1 MTEHQHELGPVSE
14 AVVTDSIRISRK
26 DLDEVRRIR
35 LRIDDPSFHF
45 SVGQS
50 VGVVV
55 PGPHPFG
62 NRYHM
67 RRYSIA
73 GEAVDRRGE
82 TEIELLVRRC
92 FAIDEVSGESYPGIA
107 SNYLCDA
114 SIGQEI
120 TLTGPF
126 RSPFRMPRNESANI
140 LMIGTGTGVAPF
152 RSFIQEIYRQR
163 GGWSGQVRLYYGA
176 RNGMDLLYANDE
188 QDDLA
193 QYYDQASFQAF
204 RGIISKPLAS
214 EADTLAAATEE
225 HAASIWKLIRTPD
238 TYVYLAGLGKVAERF
253 DEIMRYAAGS
263 DEVWL
268 MTRDRLRAAG
278 RWSELIYN

>member
-1 MTEHQHELGPVSE
+1 MQENRNELGPVSE
-14 AVVTDSIRISRK
+14 AVVTDSVRISRE

-35 LRIDDPSFHF
+35 MRVEDPSFRVG
-45 SVGQS
+45 VGQS
-50 VGVVV
+50 IGIVV

-62 NRYHM
+62 NQYHM

-73 GEAVDRRGE
+73 GESVDGHGD

-92 FAIDEVSGESYPGIA
+92 FSIDEISGASYPGIA

-114 SIGQEI
+114 DVGQAV

-126 RSPFRMPRNESANI
+126 RSPFRMPRNETANI

-163 GGWSGQVRLYYGA
+163 GGWSGEVRLYYGA
-176 RNGMDLLYANDE
+176 RSGMDLLYRNDE
-188 QDDLA
+188 EDDLA
-193 QYYDQASFQAF
+193 QYYDEPSFKAF
-204 RGIISKPLAS
+204 RGVISKPLSS
-214 EADTLAAATEE
+214 EADAMAAATEAQ
-225 HAASIWKLIRTPD
+225 AAAIWKLIQSPD

-263 DEVWL
+263 DELWV
-268 MTRDRLRAAG
+268 MTRDRLKAAG
-278 RWSELIYN
+278 RWSELIYS

>member
-1 MTEHQHELGPVSE
+1 MTEHQLELGPVSE
-14 AVVTDSIRISRK
+14 AVVTDSIRISRE

-50 VGVVV
+50 VAVVV

-120 TLTGPF
+120 MLTGPL
-126 RSPFRMPRNESANI
+126 RSPFRMPRDETSNI

-163 GGWSGQVRLYYGA
+163 GSWLGQVRLYYGA
-176 RNGMDLLYANDE
+176 RDGMDLLYANDE
-188 QDDLA
+188 RDDLA

-214 EADTLAAATEE
+214 EADTLAAATEGY
-225 HAASIWKLIRTPD
+225 AVRIWKLIRTPD

>member
-1 MTEHQHELGPVSE
+1 MTEHQLELGPVSE
-14 AVVTDSIRISRK
+14 AVVTDSIRISRE

-50 VGVVV
+50 VAVVV

-120 TLTGPF
+120 MLTGPF
-126 RSPFRMPRNESANI
+126 RSPFRMPRDETSNI

-163 GGWSGQVRLYYGA
+163 GSCLGQVRLYYGA
-176 RNGMDLLYANDE
+176 RDGMDLLYANDE
-188 QDDLA
+188 RDDLA

-214 EADTLAAATEE
+214 EADTLAAATEG
-225 HAASIWKLIRTPD
+225 HAVRIWKLIRTPD

-263 DEVWL
+263 DEVWV
-268 MTRDRLRAAG
+268 MTRDRLRASG
-278 RWSELIYN
+278 RWSELVYH